1 VVFPELEMN
10 GYNFTER
17 VRKVLSRSREQAI
30 ALRHEYVGTEHI
42 LLALLE
48 GGGVAPA
55 VLENLGVDADDVR
68 KKVLESVTPGRA
80 DSPITAVAAASGGLL
95 GVIAD
100 TIGYPHGP
108 DLPYTSRAKKSLEF
122 AMSEARDLSHSYVGT
137 EHLLIGLMRE
147 QRNIAAQSLAAM
159 GLTVPHVRDEVLRL
173 LGTEMPAR
181 PAPAEARVRDD
192 LTDQEAAI
200 TLVVEHTDG
209 RMEAKKFR
217 STRDAVSFLNSL
229 EQ

>member
-1 VVFPELEMN
+1 MN

-17 VRKVLSRSREQAI
+17 VRKVLSRAREQAV

-55 VLENLGVDADDVR
+55 VLENLGVHADEVR
-68 KKVLESVTPGRA
+68 KRVLETVTPGRP
-80 DSPITAVAAASGGLL
+80 DSTITAVAAASGGLL

-100 TIGYPHGP
+100 TIGYPRGP
-108 DLPYTSRAKKSLEF
+108 DMPYTSRAKKSLEF
-122 AMSEARDLSHSYVGT
+122 AMSEARDLRHSYVGT

-147 QRNIAAQSLAAM
+147 QRNIAAQSLAGL
-159 GLTVPHVRDEVLRL
+159 GLTVPQVRDEVLRL
-173 LGTEMPAR
+173 LGTEVPER
-181 PAPAEARVRDD
+181 PAATEARARDRT
-192 LTDQEAAI
+192 TDQEAAI
-200 TLVVEHTDG
+200 TLVVEHADG
-209 RMEAKKFR
+209 RMEAKKFS
-217 STRDAVSFLNSL
+217 STRDAVRFLNNL